1 MHNYS
6 PLVAHLSK
14 YFTINGHTS
23 LILIKM
29 PYEWLYNPTIK
40 QPSVSLGYI
49 IETLENVIKMLKEAP
64 IITVSICY
72 YTS

>member
-1 MHNYS
+1 MLICQNTS
-6 PLVAHLSK
+6 PLMAIQV
-14 YFTINGHTS
+14 
-23 LILIKM
+23 LIEM

-40 QPSVSLGYI
+40 QTSVSLGYI

>member
-1 MHNYS
+1 MAIQ
-6 PLVAHLSK
+6 V
-14 YFTINGHTS
+14 
-23 LILIKM
+23 LIEM

-40 QPSVSLGYI
+40 QTSVSLGYI